1 MTARP
6 TDKTEEPGK
15 LDAAEDLGFRLPEPA
30 KPGAARVTAL
40 VALSMLM
47 LIGAFLFGYL
57 PRREQ
62 SAALA
67 RDAKQVEASAPNVEV
82 VKPKRIES
90 TKPISLPASLQ
101 PLAETV
107 LYPRA
112 NGYVQRFAVDIG
124 EQVKEGQLL
133 AEIETPELDSQLDQA
148 RAALQK
154 AEAALGQAQA
164 QRDYA
169 KTSLARFER
178 LQPSGV
184 TSQQELDQ
192 RAAEARV
199 SEANVVAAAA
209 NIEVARADVRR
220 LTQLKAFARVTA
232 PFDGT
237 IIQRTVERGALLTAG
252 NSTPLFRLAQTDPLR
267 AFVQVPQALAVG
279 AKVGAPAKISV
290 REYPGRVF
298 EGSISRIAGALD
310 SSTRTMTTEVWLP
323 NPKRE
328 LLPGMYAQAALALSG
343 THAVYELPSTTL
355 YNDANGLRVAVI
367 DAQNKL
373 RFRPIVLERDA
384 GPTIEIASGLDGSE
398 RVVKLANA
406 ALDEGETVRVRE

>member
-1 MTARP
+1 VTVP
-6 TDKTEEPGK
+6 PEHD
-15 LDAAEDLGFRLPEPA
+15 DLGFKLPEPA
-30 KPGAARVTAL
+30 KPGATRVTAL
-40 VALSMLM
+40 VVIALLVVAA
-47 LIGAFLFGYL
+47 AFLFGYL

-67 RDAKQVEASAPNVEV
+67 RDAKEVGVAAPNVEV
-82 VKPKRIES
+82 VQPKRIES
-90 TKPISLPASLQ
+90 SKPINLPASLV

-107 LYPRA
+107 IYPRA
-112 NGYVQRFAVDIG
+112 NGYVQRFLVDIG

-133 AEIETPELDSQLDQA
+133 AQIETPEIDSQLDQA

-169 KTSLARFER
+169 KTSLARFEK

-192 RAAEARV
+192 RSSEFKVA
-199 SEANVVAAAA
+199 EANVVAAVA
-209 NIEVARADVRR
+209 NVEVARADVRR
-220 LTQLKAFARVTA
+220 LAQLKGFARVAA

-237 IIQRTVERGALLTAG
+237 IIQRTVERGALLTSG

-267 AFVQVPQALAVG
+267 VFVQVPQDLAVG
-279 AKVGAPAKISV
+279 AKVGAAAKITV

-298 EGSISRIAGALD
+298 EGTISRVAGALD
-310 SSTRTMTTEVWLP
+310 AATRTMTTEVWLP
-323 NPKRE
+323 NPKQE
-328 LLPGMYAQAALALSG
+328 LLPGMYAQAALALAG
-343 THAVYELPSTTL
+343 THAVYELPATAL
-355 YNDANGLRVAVI
+355 YADANGLRVAVV

-373 RFRPIVLERDA
+373 QFKTIVLERDA
-384 GPTIEIASGLDGSE
+384 GPTIEIASGLDGTE

-406 ALDEGETVRVRE
+406 ALDDGESVRVRL

>member
-1 MTARP
+1 V
-6 TDKTEEPGK
+6 D
-15 LDAAEDLGFRLPEPA
+15 DLGFKLPEPA
-30 KPGAARVTAL
+30 KPGAGRITVLIVLVLLAL
-40 VALSMLM
+40 A
-47 LIGAFLFGYL
+47 GAFLFGYL

-67 RDAKQVEASAPNVEV
+67 RDAKQVGTTALNVEV
-82 VKPKRIES
+82 VQPKRIES
-90 TKPISLPASLQ
+90 SKPISLPASLL
-101 PLAETV
+101 PMAETT

-112 NGYVQRFAVDIG
+112 NGYVQSFAVDIG

-133 AEIETPELDSQLDQA
+133 AQIETPELDSQFDQA
-148 RAALQK
+148 RAGLQK
-154 AEAALGQAQA
+154 AAAALGQSEA

-232 PFDGT
+232 PFAGT
-237 IIQRTVERGALLTAG
+237 IVQRTVERGALLTAG

-279 AKVGAPAKISV
+279 AKVGAAAKISV

-298 EGSISRIAGALD
+298 EGTISRIAGALD
-310 SSTRTMTTEVWLP
+310 PSTRTMTTEVWLP
-323 NPKRE
+323 NPEHE
-328 LLPGMYAQAALALSG
+328 LLPGMYAQASLSLSG
-343 THAVYELPSTTL
+343 THVVYELPATTL

-373 RFRPIVLERDA
+373 QFRRIVLERDA

-406 ALDEGETVRVRE
+406 ALDEGESVRVRQ

>member
-6 TDKTEEPGK
+6 TDKLEQPA
-15 LDAAEDLGFRLPEPA
+15 DDLGFQLPEPA
-30 KPGAARVTAL
+30 KPGAARMTV
-40 VALSMLM
+40 
-47 LIGAFLFGYL
+47 LIGILLLVLISAFMASYL

-62 SAALA
+62 SAALV
-67 RDAKQVEASAPNVEV
+67 RDAKQAETEALTVEV
-82 VKPKRIES
+82 VQPKRIES

-112 NGYVQRFAVDIG
+112 NGYVQSFAVDIG

-133 AEIETPELDSQLDQA
+133 VQIETPELDSQLDQA

-154 AEAALGQAQA
+154 AEAALGQAKA
-164 QRDYA
+164 QHEYA

-199 SEANVVAAAA
+199 SEANVVAAQAS
-209 NIEVARADVRR
+209 IEVARADVRR
-220 LTQLKAFARVTA
+220 LSQLKAFARVTA

-237 IIQRTVERGALLTAG
+237 IIQRMVERGALVSAG
-252 NSTPLFRLAQTDPLR
+252 TSTPLFRLAKTDPLR
-267 AFVQVPQALAVG
+267 ALVQVPQDLAVG
-279 AKVGAPAKISV
+279 VKVGAEAQVSV

-298 EGSISRIAGALD
+298 EGTISRIAGALD
-310 SSTRTMTTEVWLP
+310 ASTRTMTTEVWLP

-328 LLPGMYAQAALALSG
+328 LLPGMYALASLTLSG
-343 THAVYELPSTTL
+343 THAVYELPATTL
-355 YNDANGLRVAVI
+355 YSDAKGLRVAVV

-373 RFRPIVLERDA
+373 HFRSIVLERDA
-384 GPTIEIASGLDGSE
+384 GPTIEIASGLDGNE

-406 ALDEGETVRVRE
+406 ALDEGETVRVR